1 MVSAGS
7 AWAVLARAGRTGHSS
22 LLGRTLS
29 ENDGASWRKT
39 TRQIAWK
46 MIGADSWDSLMVSL
60 ALVGSLDTGTD
71 FYKFKDKLKGYSER
85 KFDNAKNVMCVVIDM
100 EDPVK
105 IFEDKNTPEDLYE
118 Y

>member
-1 MVSAGS
+1 M
-7 AWAVLARAGRTGHSS
+7 
-22 LLGRTLS
+22 
-29 ENDGASWRKT
+29 
-39 TRQIAWK
+39 
-46 MIGADSWDSLMVSL
+46 
-60 ALVGSLDTGTD
+60 
-71 FYKFKDKLKGYSER
+71 KGYSER